1 MEAYDIMFVQTL
13 NMPYADFF
21 FKNPTRLATIQQ
33 VIETHVRE
41 YSASFYRMKGTLTRS
56 GNVLRSVLTHNSYQ
70 RRSSGLSLQVCFDPL
85 VPLLSI
91 DPKLQ
96 LEPRA
101 QRPRLPAFFVTS
113 YMLMSCLESQR
124 SPSRM
129 YEGSSA
135 SEARS

>member
-21 FKNPTRLATIQQ
+21 LKNPTRLANIQQ

-85 VPLLSI
+85 LPLLSI

-101 QRPRLPAFFVTS
+101 QRPRLPGIFRYVVYAHVVFGESEIAFKNV
-113 YMLMSCLESQR
+113 
-124 SPSRM
+124 
-129 YEGSSA
+129 
-135 SEARS
+135 